1 MGLTALTS
9 QVTRAYEIANI
20 YKNKNIP
27 TVIGGIHA
35 SMMQDEALKYANTV
49 VVGEAESVWAD
60 VIKDFENSS
69 LKSIYKGKLKPLV
82 NSPQPRIDLYNPG
95 CIWKYSN
102 HQRLP
107 NELRLLLGTHF

>member
-69 LKSIYKGKLKPLV
+69 LKSIYKGKLKHLV
-82 NSPQPRIDLYNPG
+82 N
-95 CIWKYSN
+95 
-102 HQRLP
+102 
-107 NELRLLLGTHF
+107 